1 MKKVLKNS
9 FIFLAMQVLVMG
21 SVMASS
27 RVDLLLEEDSLNSL
41 DAIELKLDEMDELQ
55 SQLKNIDL
63 HLAKRKSGEGLY
75 LKFERIGAGMF
86 AAGIVSG
93 ISTIYF
99 PPGLRA
105 MIGANVAAR
114 GMKSGM
120 IVLSVNDVNKM
131 MSSLIIM
138 QMKIKSSKR
147 SLFRESEYYCKQV
160 SNHQLCD

>member
-1 MKKVLKNS
+1 MKKNLRNA
-9 FIFLAMQVLVMG
+9 FIFLAIQALAMG

-41 DAIELKLDEMDELQ
+41 DAIELKLDELDELQ
-55 SQLKNIDL
+55 SELKNIEL
-63 HLAKRKSGEGLY
+63 HLAKRKSGEGVY

-86 AAGIVSG
+86 GAAIVSG

-105 MIGANVAAR
+105 MIAANIASR
-114 GMKSGM
+114 GIKSGM
-120 IVLSVNDVNKM
+120 IVLSANDVNKIL
-131 MSSLIIM
+131 SNLVIL

-147 SLFRESEYYCKQV
+147 SLFKESGYYCKQV
-160 SNHQLCD
+160 NSHQLCD